1 MMFLASRSKKE
12 NLPGIHDVFC
22 IEVDHFFE
30 SDCVNVDWFHRIVG
44 TLANV
49 YQSWKNTLPM
59 TILSE
64 ISNKIASL
72 ANDYQ

>member
-49 YQSWKNTLPM
+49 YQS
-59 TILSE
+59 
-64 ISNKIASL
+64 
-72 ANDYQ
+72 